1 MNVIEIIDKL
11 KVDPDETLD
20 QILIKMDS
28 GKEGILLV
36 VDDNDSLIG
45 IITDGDI
52 RREIISSGPNSTSS
66 AKKIMTSNP
75 VVSQSDNSAVW
86 QEKFNQ
92 NDIEH
97 LPICDDSNKVT
108 KLVRLSNY
116 SRESNKKIPVLIVAG
131 GKGTRMGKKYSKTP
145 KALLDVNGKTL
156 IEITLR
162 KLIKNGFNDVT
173 LALNYEAEQII
184 DHVKKLNLKLNIDFY
199 IESKP
204 LGTAG
209 SIIKIAEEKQ
219 EDNMLI
225 LNSDILFEV
234 DFTDLLNFHNLN
246 NNDLTIATSDYEIE
260 IPYGVIEKEE
270 LKEIKSP
277 FEIVEKPK
285 IKYDIVAGIY
295 VINKEFLLQL
305 NYEEIDMDKVIEI
318 AKENKLKV
326 SIFSIGNRWIDIGTP
341 ENLEIAQKLD
351 VLYSN

>member
-11 KVDPDETLD
+11 KVNADESLD
-20 QILIKMDS
+20 QLLLKMDN

-36 VDDNDSLIG
+36 VDNNDCLIG

-52 RREIISSGPNSTSS
+52 RREIISSGPNSSSS
-66 AKKIMTSNP
+66 AKKIMSSNP
-75 VVSQSDNSAVW
+75 IISKSDNSTYW
-86 QEKFNQ
+86 QEIFNQ

-97 LPICDDSNKVT
+97 LPICDDSNKVI

-116 SRESNKKIPVLIVAG
+116 SKESNKKIPVVIVAG
-131 GKGTRMGKKYSKTP
+131 GRGTRMGKKYSKIP
-145 KALLDVNGKTL
+145 KALLKVNGRTL
-156 IEITLR
+156 IEIMIG
-162 KLIKNGFNDVT
+162 KLINNGFSDVT

-184 DHVKKLNLKLNIDFY
+184 NHIKKLDIEINIDFY
-199 IESKP
+199 IEDNP

-209 SIIKIAEEKQ
+209 SIIKIAGNKK
-219 EDNMLI
+219 EDNILI

-234 DFTDLLNFHNLN
+234 DFANLIKFHSLN

-270 LKEIKSP
+270 FKEIKSE

-295 VINKEFLLQL
+295 VIKKEFLDEL
-305 NYEEIDMDKVIEI
+305 NYEEIDMDEVIKL
-318 AKENKLKV
+318 ARENKLNV
-326 SIFSIGNRWIDIGTP
+326 SIFSIGSRWIDIGTP
-341 ENLEIAQKLD
+341 ENLKIAQKLD
-351 VLYSN
+351 GLYDN